1 MCAVLSPILSCPLS
15 GEKFAFSS
23 RQSRASMRCLCRPGR
38 ACFFL
43 FCFSPVSL
51 SHFSPNGDNA
61 VFPHLGIAA
70 APGFVHNWLT
80 LAQQGLFGSS
90 LVCRPHPPPNQPKIA
105 AQGRVWFLPRTNL
118 PLPLKGERLDF
129 AQLGGLRVRN
139 AEKPGAFPQEKT
151 DTSYPRAS
159 LGSCLGNCCSHRFNG
174 AGNPFR
180 WCRSPTWPAK
190 SHTEPHRA
198 EFGFRL
204 LTGASHE
211 D

>member
-90 LVCRPHPPPNQPKIA
+90 LVCRPHPPPNQPKTA
-105 AQGRVWFLPRTNL
+105 AQGRVWICSPERTH
-118 PLPLKGERLDF
+118 P
-129 AQLGGLRVRN
+129 
-139 AEKPGAFPQEKT
+139 
-151 DTSYPRAS
+151 S
-159 LGSCLGNCCSHRFNG
+159 
-174 AGNPFR
+174 PFR
-180 WCRSPTWPAK
+180 GKGQVSPVWFVRFFTQRSPVL
-190 SHTEPHRA
+190 
-198 EFGFRL
+198 FRRKRRTLRIRGL
-204 LTGASHE
+204 L
-211 D
+211 